1 MTRVG
6 KRKMSVEL
14 VQSSEMLNTRV
25 IAAIIAKKI
34 REGECE

>member
-1 MTRVG
+1 MRKTG

-25 IAAIIAKKI
+25 IASIIAKKI
-34 REGECE
+34 REGEC